1 MKSLIEDRLAEQDDF
16 DVIVEFILDYAYEGN
31 TERLVDWI
39 GLEEDFEIDGKD
51 ADGWTALMLASLNG
65 YIESVDCRIGY
76 GADLNVSNKMD
87 LTALIVAS
95 QYGQ

>member
-1 MKSLIEDRLAEQDDF
+1 M
-16 DVIVEFILDYAYEGN
+16 VEFILDCAYDGD
-31 TERLVDWI
+31 TELLVDWI
-39 GLEEDFEIDGKD
+39 GLEEDFEIDSKD

-65 YIESVDCRIGY
+65 YIESVDCLIGY
-76 GADLNVSNKMD
+76 GADLNVANKMG